1 MIPGRTMLFKR
12 SSFFVD
18 AFNVVCHVDLFL
30 YHEIRKQVLDDPDG
44 MIASVFS
51 GKFPL
56 DVWEKESDDI
66 KIIHLASR
74 KMHQNILFD
83 WVDMDKLQ
91 SYNDT
96 VLIDNEPVYLTDEE
110 FADMFLSNLYV
121 QCLTEPTCKELMQL
135 TEFGNALKLL
145 IKDTKLDSVTFHIP
159 FESEIVI
166 QTLLTEYAGSTK
178 DNKLFVCV
186 GEIDPNAAGSD
197 FQKANSY
204 VFENVKDVDKYL
216 RKERKYGIE
225 VLIPTYEYNMMEDRG
240 NLEKTMEQVMVPRMK
255 LEEPLSDYMEKYN
268 ISVNSISVPI

>member
-12 SSFFVD
+12 SSFFID

-30 YHEIRKQVLDDPDG
+30 YHEIRKQIIDDPDG
-44 MIASVFS
+44 MIADIFS
-51 GKFPL
+51 DKFPL

-66 KIIHLASR
+66 KIIHLTSR
-74 KMHQNILFD
+74 KLHQNILFD
-83 WVDMDKLQ
+83 WVSMEKLQ
-91 SYNDT
+91 KYNVM
-96 VLIDNEPVYLTDEE
+96 VLINNESVELTNGE

-121 QCLTEPTCKELMQL
+121 QCLTAPICKEIMQL
-135 TEFGNALKLL
+135 TEFGNVLKLL
-145 IKDTKLDSVTFHIP
+145 IKYTKLDSVTFHIP
-159 FESEIVI
+159 FESELVI
-166 QTLLTEYAGSTK
+166 QTLFTEYAGSTK
-178 DNKLFVCV
+178 DNKLFICI
-186 GEIDPNAAGSD
+186 GEIDVETNGNE

-204 VFENVKDVDKYL
+204 IFENVADVDKYL

-240 NLEKTMEQVMVPRMK
+240 NLEKTMEQVMIPRMK